1 MFQTNCKK
9 NLWFLGL
16 ALGILPNALSGA
28 TAQAISL
35 ELLPSTQNVLL
46 GDELAVDIAISGLG
60 EDIAPSLSGFDLN
73 ISFDSNLFAY
83 SSVTIGDPNLGDM
96 LDLSDD
102 PMSFAAVTPSVGTA
116 NFINITPD
124 AELPFLNS
132 VQPDSF
138 ILATLFLN
146 TLGTGSSSLDLTV
159 NALVNSDRELLT
171 VNNISNASV
180 TVNRRSV
187 PEPSFGWLSLGIVLA
202 VALRKRVD
210 N

>member
-1 MFQTNCKK
+1 MFQTNWKN

-35 ELLPSTQNVLL
+35 ELLPSEQNVLL
-46 GDELAVDIAISGLG
+46 GDELAVDIAISGLT
-60 EDIAPSLSGFDLN
+60 ERTAPSVSGFDLD
-73 ISFDSNLFAY
+73 IGFDSNLFAY
-83 SSVTIGDPNLGDM
+83 AGATIGDPNFGDL
-96 LDLSDD
+96 LDLPGAPD
-102 PMSFAAVTPSVGTA
+102 SFTSFIPSVGGM

-124 AELPFLNS
+124 VELPFLDRD
-132 VQPDSF
+132 QPDSF

-159 NALVNSDRELLT
+159 NALVNSDRELLA

-180 TVNRRSV
+180 TVSSRSV